1 MNRDTLE
8 IIIFFFFILL
18 EFLNYTVIKPYD
30 DY

>member
-8 IIIFFFFILL
+8 IITFFLILL
-18 EFLNYTVIKPYD
+18 EFLDYTVIKPYY

>member
-8 IIIFFFFILL
+8 IIIFFFILL
-18 EFLNYTVIKPYD
+18 EFLNYTVIKPYY